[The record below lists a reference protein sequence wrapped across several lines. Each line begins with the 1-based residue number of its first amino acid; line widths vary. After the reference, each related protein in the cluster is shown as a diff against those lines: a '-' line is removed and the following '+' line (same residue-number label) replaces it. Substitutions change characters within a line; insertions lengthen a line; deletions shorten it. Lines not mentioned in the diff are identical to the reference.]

1 LVKEQNP
8 KFNSESVVR
17 HRHCLYNH
25 CPKSSIVF
33 NRSAGAVIK
42 NSSELEQIV
51 EETDVDVAT
60 KSGWVHTES
69 SEVRYTEPR
78 SEKSVISQTVS
89 GTDQVMNCG
98 DTGTDRVFEL
108 DGDTISAL
116 KRSAHLIFEKYVDNR
131 AALEIN
137 IGHGLRNQHYRL
149 HRHHFASLS
158 TMQWISLYD
167 DILAVLQEYIVQS
180 YLAMIRQLRV
190 AEKNVVDS
198 LMKEVGV

>member
-33 NRSAGAVIK
+33 NRSAGALIK
-42 NSSELEQIV
+42 NSGKLAHIEV
-51 EETDVDVAT
+51 TDVDVAT
-60 KSGWVHTES
+60 KSGWVRTES
-69 SEVRYTEPR
+69 VDTETNEVRYTEP
-78 SEKSVISQTVS
+78 ETVS
-89 GTDQVMNCG
+89 GTDQVMNWG
-98 DTGTDRVFEL
+98 DTGTDARTDRVFEL
-108 DGDTISAL
+108 EADTISAL
-116 KRSAHLIFEKYVDNR
+116 RRSAHLIFEKYVDNR

-137 IGHGLRNQHYRL
+137 IGYELREHHYRL
-149 HRHHFASLS
+149 HQHHFASLS

-180 YLAMIRQLRV
+180 YLAMIRQLRAV
-190 AEKNVVDS
+190 EKKVID
-198 LMKEVGV
+198 